1 MTVGMKPE
9 LVDTTLKRK
18 EREKQMQENVDD
30 RRFFLQEPEN
40 GKVHQLTSLHIAEN
54 KTKESLS
61 ECPRER
67 QECHNQMDKHISK
80 HSNSC
85 DNHDKPQTFYIF
97 DPRNNTYEPVIIVKQ
112 KENQKLDCIDNSD
125 VVQDTLVIRDGTS
138 ISSYERAFNER
149 RVSVIQKLESSQVE
163 NPKIANEKTTHLFNQ
178 KQEDCI
184 DIEKIVDICFSEE
197 INKNEDQEMTE
208 QSYRNSIQEKRQR
221 KISTGLPF
229 KKRRMCDQFQFLSTA
244 IQNNQTLVAAFT
256 FEEEFR
262 LHDLVVRRDS
272 VVEEMMKYM
281 LLKGPSIMKSSLE
294 QFSKSLNKKEK
305 IHHTES
311 QFEFGIKCSHE
322 FVSFKCQEVF
332 DEFKELDIRCFCYS
346 LPATHCLMLGINC
359 WNKHL
364 GLKEQA
370 KLIGHT
376 GVTSR
381 RLWEQYF
388 SNIEQLGGLGFEDYS
403 MFTSPWAQT
412 FEDEQFFTYTTTT
425 IGKLIGSDLKLCV
438 LYFMLLLSSQ
448 PRDSPFVENSQLK
461 HLQLDLGLL
470 LYRYLTTKMGQDEAA
485 KQAHN
490 LIGLLASLHEC
501 GDILLNRRIR
511 MLPEDA

>member
-1 MTVGMKPE
+1 MAGPTHKKSYKQSHSLTEKCLVCTAPAPIHCHYGAVSCYPCRAFFRRGISRAYVCISGNNKCKVNNITRSNCKKCRLQRCLTVGMKPE

-197 INKNEDQEMTE
+197 IDKTEDCKTTDE
-208 QSYRNSIQEKRQR
+208 NNCHSIQEKRQR
-221 KISTGLPF
+221 KLSTSVLPF
-229 KKRRMCDQFQFLSTA
+229 KKRRTVHKLEFLSTA
-244 IQNNQTLVAAFT
+244 ISKALIPAFT

-262 LHDLVVRRDS
+262 L
-272 VVEEMMKYM
+272 
-281 LLKGPSIMKSSLE
+281 G
-294 QFSKSLNKKEK
+294 
-305 IHHTES
+305 
-311 QFEFGIKCSHE
+311 
-322 FVSFKCQEVF
+322 
-332 DEFKELDIRCFCYS
+332 
-346 LPATHCLMLGINC
+346 
-359 WNKHL
+359 
-364 GLKEQA
+364 
-370 KLIGHT
+370 
-376 GVTSR
+376 
-381 RLWEQYF
+381 
-388 SNIEQLGGLGFEDYS
+388 
-403 MFTSPWAQT
+403 
-412 FEDEQFFTYTTTT
+412 
-425 IGKLIGSDLKLCV
+425 
-438 LYFMLLLSSQ
+438 
-448 PRDSPFVENSQLK
+448 
-461 HLQLDLGLL
+461 DLGL
-470 LYRYLTTKMGQDEAA
+470 YK
-485 KQAHN
+485 
-490 LIGLLASLHEC
+490 
-501 GDILLNRRIR
+501 
-511 MLPEDA
+511 